1 MAHPD
6 YVAATKQMIDVR
18 AAVGEYRA
26 NATALRRLWGSHPT
40 RNAAATE
47 RAIEW
52 RTQRQRAIELSL
64 CLAGHA
70 VLVGELVQEAKLNK
84 RLAEARR
91 HNIARPE
98 LKPRLA
104 TTRQRIKILLPL

>member
-6 YVAATKQMIDVR
+6 YVTAARQMIDVR

-26 NATALRRLWGSHPT
+26 NATALRRLWRSCPA
-40 RNAAATE
+40 RNAAAATE
-47 RAIEW
+47 RAIER

-70 VLVGELVQEAKLNK
+70 VLVGELVREAKLVKRINDPIPTWGRSELK
-84 RLAEARR
+84 ARLA
-91 HNIARPE
+91 
-98 LKPRLA
+98 L
-104 TTRQRIKILLPL
+104 TRQRIKLLLPL

>member
-1 MAHPD
+1 MAHPI
-6 YVAATKQMIDVR
+6 YIAAAKQMIDVR
-18 AAVGEYRA
+18 AAVGEYRG
-26 NATALRRLWGSHPT
+26 NAVALRRLWRSYAA
-40 RNAAATE
+40 RNAGATE

-70 VLVGELVQEAKLNK
+70 VLVGELVQEAKFNK

-98 LKPRLA
+98 LAARLA
-104 TTRQRIKILLPL
+104 ATRRRIKILLPL